1 MKKREEEEKNSRE
14 LFAKLNRDFD
24 VLSAVATFYIDS
36 ATPNHPPP
44 LIPISPVGDVTLP
57 AASTM
62 SQSSSVESPPVTTS
76 DHPCLSTARL
86 KERLIPNAVDHLPPL
101 VPISPTLSRSS
112 STATLVASGGEWDEA
127 PTVEASAPAAAAAA
141 TREWDCHS
149 NKAIAAAIPKTVRFN
164 SPLAESTDQKKK
176 FHKKKAAKAA
186 AAKTAAP
193 KAAAPKA
200 AGPKAA
206 APKAANAAAPKK
218 EKPKFTVEDRIS
230 ASFDSLEEYGRF
242 QAIRYDLEKEGEEE
256 KRKEEKKRISRHK
269 TWKRNQS

>member
-62 SQSSSVESPPVTTS
+62 SQSSSVESRPVTTS
-76 DHPCLSTARL
+76 DHPCLSTARS
-86 KERLIPNAVDHLPPL
+86 KERLIPNAVDQLPPL

-141 TREWDCHS
+141 
-149 NKAIAAAIPKTVRFN
+149 IPKTVRFN
-164 SPLAESTDQKKK
+164 SPLAESTDRKK

-256 KRKEEKKRISRHK
+256 KKKEEKKRISRHK